1 MRIRRRD
8 LGQQDAEIRDGPD
21 EAPGTFRPGSAFGQ
35 RFQGDARMGSGLF
48 ALAAFFLGWIG
59 GATAS
64 PMMAT
69 VAGASLI
76 SHREVE
82 TVRWRHRHRGYGWGE
97 RGAGAGDG
105 SGESART
112 ADDDDLS
119 RPAEVIRPD
128 LGRRSYRSRSW
139 RRDAARHEPG
149 GFALNLGSSN
159 RVAPAEV
166 LRPDGRRRR
175 GWVDPPPP

>member
-1 MRIRRRD
+1 
-8 LGQQDAEIRDGPD
+8 
-21 EAPGTFRPGSAFGQ
+21 
-35 RFQGDARMGSGLF
+35 MGSGLI

-97 RGAGAGDG
+97 RGAGARDG

-112 ADDDDLS
+112 ADDDLS

-128 LGRRSYRSRSW
+128 VGRRSYRNRSC
-139 RRDAARHEPG
+139 
-149 GFALNLGSSN
+149 
-159 RVAPAEV
+159 
-166 LRPDGRRRR
+166 
-175 GWVDPPPP
+175 

>member
-1 MRIRRRD
+1 
-8 LGQQDAEIRDGPD
+8 
-21 EAPGTFRPGSAFGQ
+21 
-35 RFQGDARMGSGLF
+35 MGSGLI

-97 RGAGAGDG
+97 RGAGARDG

-112 ADDDDLS
+112 ADDDLS

-128 LGRRSYRSRSW
+128 VGRRSYRNRSW

-175 GWVDPPPP
+175 GWVDPPPPQ